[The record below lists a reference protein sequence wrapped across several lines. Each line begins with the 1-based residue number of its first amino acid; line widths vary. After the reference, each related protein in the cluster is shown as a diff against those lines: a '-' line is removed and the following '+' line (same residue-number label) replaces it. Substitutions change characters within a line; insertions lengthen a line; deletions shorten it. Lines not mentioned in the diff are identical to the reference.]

1 METLWNIVSI
11 SVFLILIVMGWRAFR
26 TGESQKCILIGLAL
40 LALPLLDQA
49 LKKENFS
56 RTIVPHRIP

>member
-1 METLWNIVSI
+1 METLWNVVSVVI
-11 SVFLILIVMGWRAFR
+11 FLILTVTGWRAFR
-26 TGESQKCILIGLAL
+26 SGESQKCIVIGLAL

-49 LKKENFS
+49 LKKENSS